1 MKERLLA
8 IKSSDFMIL
17 YVFSL
22 FLVNYQGLYK
32 PEIGEHQLLACFF
45 IFPLSGGKETIQ
57 RIKIPWSRV

>member
-1 MKERLLA
+1 
-8 IKSSDFMIL
+8 MIL